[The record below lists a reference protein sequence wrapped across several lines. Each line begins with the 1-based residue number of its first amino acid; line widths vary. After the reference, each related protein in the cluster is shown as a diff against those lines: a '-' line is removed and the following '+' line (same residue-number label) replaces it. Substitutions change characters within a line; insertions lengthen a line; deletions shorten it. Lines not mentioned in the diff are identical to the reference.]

1 MIPVTSLR
9 PLPDAADFVRA
20 HTRLAPASPGFLTE
34 VRLHLAD
41 RVFELWEETES
52 ASGGDEAPPPFWAQ
66 AWAGGL
72 ALARYVLDHPETV
85 AGRRV
90 LDLASGSGLVAVAA
104 MRAGATTV
112 AVSEIDPLALDALS
126 LNADANGVTLG
137 PSLGDV
143 LDCDPTPEAD
153 VVLVGDAFYER
164 TMATRVLAFLRR
176 AQERGATA
184 LVGDPGR
191 TYLPRTEFDALATY
205 AVPVQRELEDAET
218 KQTTVWKLA
227 GAHPTLTPAAVAGA

>member
-1 MIPVTSLR
+1 VIPVTPTS
-9 PLPDAADFVRA
+9 PAADFVRA
-20 HTRLAPASPGFLTE
+20 HTRLAPASAAFLTE

-41 RVFELWEETES
+41 RVFELWEETET
-52 ASGGDEAPPPFWAQ
+52 ASGRDEAPPPFWAQ

-90 LDLASGSGLVAVAA
+90 LDLASGSGLVAIAA
-104 MRAGATTV
+104 MKAGAASV
-112 AVSEIDPLALDALS
+112 AVSEIDLLALDALA

-137 PSLGDV
+137 PALGDV
-143 LDCDPTPEAD
+143 LDDDPTPDAD

-164 TMATRVLAFLRR
+164 TMAARVLAFLRR

-191 TYLPRTEFDALATY
+191 TYLPRTGFDALKTY
-205 AVPVQRELEDAET
+205 AVPVQQELEDAET

-227 GAHPTLTPAAVAGA
+227 CGRPAVTRAAVGAA

>member
-1 MIPVTSLR
+1 MPITPA
-9 PLPDAADFVRA
+9 PAPNAADFVRT

-41 RVFELWEETES
+41 QVFALWEETET
-52 ASGGDEAPPPFWAQ
+52 ASGRDNAPPPFWAQ

-85 AGRRV
+85 AGRHV
-90 LDLASGSGLVAVAA
+90 LDLASGSGLVAIAA
-104 MRAGATTV
+104 VKAGAASV
-112 AVSEIDPLALDALS
+112 AVSEIDPLALDAIS
-126 LNADANGVTLG
+126 LNAAANAAPLG

-143 LDCDPTPEAD
+143 LDADPTPTAD

-164 TMATRVLAFLRR
+164 TLATRVLAFLTR
-176 AQERGATA
+176 ARSHGATA

-191 TYLPRTEFDALATY
+191 TYLPRTVFDSVATY
-205 AVPVQRELEDAET
+205 AVPVQRELEDTET
-218 KQTTVWKLA
+218 KQTTVWKLS
-227 GAHPTLTPAAVAGA
+227 GTVAAAT